1 MGKGSFVAVESCHTS
16 SVDTDTVGVHKP
28 SVDANVR
35 CVDVGQDDD
44 DCAGHGADG
53 EGHDS

>member
-1 MGKGSFVAVESCHTS
+1 M
-16 SVDTDTVGVHKP
+16 DTDTVGVHKP